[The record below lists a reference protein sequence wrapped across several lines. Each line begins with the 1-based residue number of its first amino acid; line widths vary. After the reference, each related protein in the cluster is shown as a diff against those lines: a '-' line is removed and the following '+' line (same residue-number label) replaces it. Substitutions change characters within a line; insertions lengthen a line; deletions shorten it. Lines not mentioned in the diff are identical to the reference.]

1 MSKNKFVQNDSKW
14 MLLDKTGK
22 VLINYGNINAFTL
35 LSVLVVNENGLF
47 GLINLDGE
55 FIQPCEYLS
64 ITQPFHNRGNENEK
78 HEVLLLQDQKE
89 KYWLCDKIGNIVT
102 FYLWREQKVCK
113 VAENVTLR
121 EGLNEDLVYI
131 DEEIRNK

>member
-1 MSKNKFVQNDSKW
+1 MAIS
-14 MLLDKTGK
+14 M
-22 VLINYGNINAFTL
+22 GNINAFTL

-89 KYWLCDKIGNIVT
+89 KYWHPSL
-102 FYLWREQKVCK
+102 RVCNAK
-113 VAENVTLR
+113 DR
-121 EGLNEDLVYI
+121 I
-131 DEEIRNK
+131 

>member
-1 MSKNKFVQNDSKW
+1 MIGNKFVQIDSKW

-22 VLINYGNINAFTL
+22 VLNNYGYIKAFTL
-35 LSVLVVNENGLF
+35 LSVLVVNKNGLF

-78 HEVLLLQDQKE
+78 HEVLLLQDQNN
-89 KYWLCDKIGNIVT
+89 KYWLSDKKGNH
-102 FYLWREQKVCK
+102 
-113 VAENVTLR
+113 
-121 EGLNEDLVYI
+121 
-131 DEEIRNK
+131 